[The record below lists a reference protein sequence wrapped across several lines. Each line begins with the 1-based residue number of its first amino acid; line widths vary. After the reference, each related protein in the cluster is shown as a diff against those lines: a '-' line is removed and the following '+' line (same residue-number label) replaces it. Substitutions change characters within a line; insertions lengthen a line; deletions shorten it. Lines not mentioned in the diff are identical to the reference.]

1 MKITDFI
8 NQLNTVMRVEG
19 NIHIVPFCV
28 TFQNEEMSEIFDS
41 LSQRSPAPPLTENEV
56 DTIVT
61 SVFTELNDQVHELVS
76 DSLVEQFAH
85 RDSALNF
92 DETTKQIRSQ
102 DENY

>member
-28 TFQNEEMSEIFDS
+28 TFQTEEMSEIFDS
-41 LSQRSPAPPLTENEV
+41 ISQLPPASPMTENEV

-61 SVFTELNDQVHELVS
+61 SVFNELNDQVHELVS
-76 DSLVEQFAH
+76 DSLLQQSE
-85 RDSALNF
+85 DKESA
-92 DETTKQIRSQ
+92 
-102 DENY
+102 